1 MQSMSEVLASKLFSN
16 DFFSVD
22 IVQCGCKLFFRAA
35 DVTRALGYGNS
46 SQAVRKNVR
55 NKHVYSREALDDLLG
70 GLSSRDGGVSLVEI
84 PPSDEAALYLSE
96 PGLYELLLK
105 SRKREAEAFQ
115 DWVCED
121 ILPQLRQTGSYHTN
135 RKCHN
140 KLQLQLMNEADLHH
154 KVVDFIRTFHPEAL
168 LVAGLGENQDSDAKR
183 IDSWR
188 KGYTKGQCDL
198 MVMNRSAR
206 WSGLAFEF
214 KTPANTGR
222 VSLEQ
227 RHFMDELAK
236 AGFRVLISNSYDE
249 ICNEIRD
256 YFRATRVLCHEC
268 GKWIRTTAWEGHVHT
283 HIDMSTE
290 QQASHEAVAVAE
302 IPDDRNDLC
311 PF

>member
-1 MQSMSEVLASKLFSN
+1 MSAALASKLFSN

-55 NKHVYSREALDDLLG
+55 DKHVFTKEALDGFQTDA
-70 GLSSRDGGVSLVEI
+70 SARDRGVNPREI
-84 PPSDEAALYLSE
+84 PPSDDAALYLSE

-121 ILPQLRQTGSYHTN
+121 ILPQLRQNGHYGTN
-135 RKCHN
+135 RKCYN

-154 KVVDFIRTFHPEAL
+154 KVVDYIRTFHPEAL

-206 WSGLAFEF
+206 WSGLALEF

-222 VSLEQ
+222 VSPEQ
-227 RHFMDELAK
+227 RRFMDELAK

-256 YFRATRVLCHEC
+256 YFRATRVFCQEC
-268 GKWIRTTAWEGHVHT
+268 GKWIRAAVREGHVHT
-283 HIDMSTE
+283 HTEMTKEHQIPHETPATADMPE
-290 QQASHEAVAVAE
+290 EGAD
-302 IPDDRNDLC
+302 IC